1 MDPSIVRS
9 IEHFINESTN
19 NQSIYS
25 FGSHLINYLT
35 IQSINQQMNQSIIH
49 TIYNSVNQGK

>member
-35 IQSINQQMNQSIIH
+35 IPSINQQMNQSIIH
-49 TIYNSVNQGK
+49 TIYNSVNQDK